1 MRGKCRNVQNFDK
14 FLYGLQDGQLFEFIE
29 QILFLKTYLGGDLAP
44 SSKTVRSLLIP
55 PGRQSQP
62 RKRSNHSSNGFDK
75 LKNLTNLDAT
85 YF

>member
-1 MRGKCRNVQNFDK
+1 VQNFDK
-14 FLYGLQDGQLFEFIE
+14 FLYGVQDGQLCKFIE
-29 QILFLKTYLGGDLAP
+29 RILFLKTYFGGELAP

-55 PGRQSQP
+55 PGRQSHL

-75 LKNLTNLDAT
+75 LKNLTNLDVT